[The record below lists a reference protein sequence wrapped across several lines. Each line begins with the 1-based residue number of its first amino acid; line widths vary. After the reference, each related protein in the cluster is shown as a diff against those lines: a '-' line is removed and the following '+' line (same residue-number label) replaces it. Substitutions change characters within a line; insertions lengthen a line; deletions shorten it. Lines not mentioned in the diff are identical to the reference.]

1 MSSKIDVYYDAVVEY
16 MNSIRTTECDH
27 IEEAANVLKEQIKKD
42 KLIYIWGPGGHS
54 NLAAM
59 EVFFRAGGLMH
70 FSAILD
76 EGTLLSTGALRSMQI
91 ERLPGYGK
99 TIINTN
105 GIKQD
110 DLVIVV
116 NAYGINSACIDAA
129 LEAKHL
135 GATVIGLSSVR
146 HAESTP
152 STHVAR
158 HPSKK
163 NLHEVVD
170 YHIDTKVPV
179 GDAIMEVEGI
189 TQKIGAVSTFCNAFT
204 LQAVVLR
211 TVELL
216 AQDGIE
222 PPIWKSGNAEGGD
235 AWNNR
240 FLKRFE
246 GKIRYL

>member
-1 MSSKIDVYYDAVVEY
+1 
-16 MNSIRTTECDH
+16 MNSQIDAYFQTIVDYMDTIRTTEREH
-27 IEEAANVLKEQIKKD
+27 IETVASVIAEQIKKD
-42 KLIYIWGPGGHS
+42 KLVYIWGPGGHS

-76 EGTLLSTGALRSMQI
+76 EGTLLSNGALRSMQI

-99 TIINTN
+99 IVIDTN
-105 GIKQD
+105 GIGEG

-129 LEAKHL
+129 LESKRL
-135 GATVIGLSSVR
+135 GATVIGISSVR

-152 STHVAR
+152 LDHVAR

-179 GDAIMEVEGI
+179 GDAVVEVPGI

-204 LQAVVLR
+204 LQSVVLR
-211 TVELL
+211 AVELL
-216 AQDGIE
+216 AEAGIE
-222 PPIWKSGNAEGGD
+222 PPIWKSGNAAGGD
-235 AWNNR
+235 EWNNR
-240 FLKRFE
+240 FMKRFE
-246 GKIRYL
+246 GEIRYL